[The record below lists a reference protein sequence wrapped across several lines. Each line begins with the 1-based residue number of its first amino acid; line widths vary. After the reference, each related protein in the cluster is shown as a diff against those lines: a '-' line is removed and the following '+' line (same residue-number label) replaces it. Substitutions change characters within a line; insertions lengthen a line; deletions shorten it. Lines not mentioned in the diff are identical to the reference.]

1 MGSGAAGA
9 GAAAGSPPP
18 HAAASSANT
27 ATDNK
32 EIRTLFPRILMG
44 RAPPWTSGSVT
55 LRERFSSGGRATK
68 QRSSQ
73 PCTGDRV
80 CINRASPCAHSEAMQ
95 AILGTLAGG
104 PHVVNLALF
113 SQDFWYRGSRM
124 SHEQTT
130 STEDHRNVEGMRSE
144 LLSNSPAVGDRPPD
158 RQTLGGP
165 RAAALGL
172 RALAGGAAPV
182 YSSQTAE
189 AGAVGR
195 GGRPGTG
202 VARSD
207 GLLSGEAGGV
217 GPGSGAGGLG
227 VDHSSVSA
235 TRGLGPPQYEATAPA
250 LPERPSHAT
259 P

>member
-1 MGSGAAGA
+1 MRGRLAPRAGFEPATRRLTAGCSTAELSGNGCGA
-9 GAAAGSPPP
+9 GAIRDPWRGRLSI
-18 HAAASSANT
+18 ASGQKAL
-27 ATDNK
+27 K
-32 EIRTLFPRILMG
+32 
-44 RAPPWTSGSVT
+44 
-55 LRERFSSGGRATK
+55 
-68 QRSSQ
+68 
-73 PCTGDRV
+73 
-80 CINRASPCAHSEAMQ
+80 AS
-95 AILGTLAGG
+95 
-104 PHVVNLALF
+104 LF
-113 SQDFWYRGSRM
+113 SHHFWYRGSRM

-130 STEDHRNVEGMRSE
+130 STDDHRNVEGMWSE
-144 LLSNSPAVGDRPPD
+144 QLGSSPAFGHRPPD

-189 AGAVGR
+189 AGAVGG

-217 GPGSGAGGLG
+217 GPGPGAGGLR

-235 TRGLGPPQYEATAPA
+235 AGGLGPPQYEATAPPF
-250 LPERPSHAT
+250 PERPSHAT